1 MSDVLRCFHCHQPVP
16 RGLDLHVEVEG
27 SEEPMCCY
35 GCQMVTSTIV
45 DQGLTHFYRFREV
58 DADGVPQALV
68 PDELSKLNEK
78 MKAYDDPDIQ
88 REFVRQ
94 GDILEVT
101 LAVEGMT
108 CAACAWLIE
117 RQLRSTPGIEHVVV
131 NATTDRVN
139 VRWHPDQAQLS
150 DILAAIHQIGYRALP
165 FQQADLEQD
174 FENKRRSYVMR
185 LGVAGLASMQTMMV
199 AFGLYYDDID
209 DLHRLYFWWV
219 SLLFTAPVIVYSCQ
233 PFFANALRAL
243 RARSVNMDVPV
254 SLAMLL
260 AFVASFYATVMDTG
274 EVYYECVSMFAFLLL
289 AGRYLELLAKQRAV
303 ANAANLMKL
312 IPAIAEKREGD
323 EWSRVMVKYL
333 QAGDEI
339 RVKPG
344 DAVPVDGDLISN
356 AAWCDESLLT
366 GESRP
371 VAKKTGDDLFAGSVN
386 QQDPFTMRV
395 TGTHQETLLSSIVTM
410 QDTAM
415 AEKPRFARL
424 ADRASRYFVAATL
437 LIASATFFSWL
448 MLAPADAFWI
458 TLAVLVA
465 TCPCALALAAPT
477 AMSGAINR
485 LNRAGVLLKN
495 ALVLEALPG
504 IRTLCVDKT
513 GTLTQGKFSLI
524 ESWYQDTAQE
534 NFYQSLALTL
544 EQNSEHPLARPFQ
557 QFAQPTLRLDNV
569 SNQPG
574 EGLTGLYQGQ
584 DYRIGSLEYVRQW
597 LPDASSPLPRAN
609 VFLCNRQQVLAAWR
623 VDDELRPDALDM
635 VRWFK
640 QQGYQL
646 VMLTGDQA
654 SRAQALATELGIDD
668 VRSEMRP
675 QDKLNA
681 VKSLQAQGPVMMI
694 GDGINDAPVLAQADA
709 SVTFASGTELA
720 QSGSDVV
727 ILNGRLH
734 ALQSLLNTGR
744 LTRRII
750 RQNLCWALLYNL
762 IILPLAVTG
771 QVGPLWAMLG
781 MSLSSLIV
789 VSNSLRLMRNERG
802 G

>member
-1 MSDVLRCFHCHQPVP
+1 MSEILRCFHCHQPVP
-16 RGLDLHVEVEG
+16 KGFHLHVEVEG
-27 SEEPMCCY
+27 TAKPMCCY

-68 PDELSKLNEK
+68 PDELSKLNEQ

-88 REFVRQ
+88 REFVRS
-94 GDILEVT
+94 GEVNEVT
-101 LAVEGMT
+101 LAIEGMT

-117 RQLRSTPGIEHVVV
+117 RQLRSMDGVEHVVV

-139 VRWHPDQAQLS
+139 VRWHPQSTQLS
-150 DILAAIHQIGYRALP
+150 DVLAAIHQVGYRALP
-165 FQQADLEQD
+165 FQQADLEQG
-174 FENKRRSYVMR
+174 FEKKRRSYIMR

-199 AFGLYYDDID
+199 AFGLYFDDID

-233 PFFANALRAL
+233 PFFANAWRAL

-260 AFVASFYATVMDTG
+260 AFVASFYATVRDTG

-312 IPAIAEKREGD
+312 IPAIAERREGD
-323 EWSRVMVKYL
+323 GWSRVMVKYL
-333 QAGDEI
+333 EAGDEV

-344 DAVPVDGDLISN
+344 DAVPVDGELISD

-371 VAKKTGDDLFAGSVN
+371 VAKKSGDSLFAGSVN
-386 QQDPFTMRV
+386 QQDPFSMRV
-395 TGTHQETLLSSIVTM
+395 TGTHQDTLLASIVTM

-437 LIASATFFSWL
+437 IIASATFFSWL

-485 LNRAGVLLKN
+485 LNRAGVLLRN

-513 GTLTQGKFSLI
+513 GTLTQGKFNLI
-524 ESWYQDTAQE
+524 ESWYVDPQQQNHYE
-534 NFYQSLALTL
+534 QLARSL
-544 EQNSEHPLARPFQ
+544 EQHSEHPLARPFQ
-557 QFAQPTLRLDNV
+557 QFNQQNVVLESV

-574 EGLTGLYQGQ
+574 EGLTGLYAGE
-584 DYRIGSLEYVRQW
+584 DYRIGSLEFVRQW
-597 LPDASSPLPRAN
+597 LPDASSPLSRAN
-609 VFLCNRQQVLAAWR
+609 VYLCDRKRILAAWR

-635 VRWFK
+635 VNWFK

-654 SRAQALATELGIDD
+654 NRADALAAELRIDD
-668 VRSEMRP
+668 VRSGMRP

-681 VKSLQAQGPVMMI
+681 VKALQAQGPVLMI

-720 QSGSDVV
+720 KAGSDVV

-750 RQNLCWALLYNL
+750 RQNLMWALLYNA

-781 MSLSSLIV
+781 MSMSSLIV
-789 VSNSLRLMRNERG
+789 VSNSLRLMRNDRG

>member
-1 MSDVLRCFHCHQPVP
+1 MSEVLRCFHCHQPVP
-16 RGLDLHVEVEG
+16 KGFDLHVEVEG
-27 SEEPMCCY
+27 SAEPMCCY

-58 DADGVPQALV
+58 DTDGVPQALV
-68 PDELSKLNEK
+68 PDELSKLNEQ

-88 REFVRQ
+88 REFVRS
-94 GDILEVT
+94 GEVNEVT
-101 LAVEGMT
+101 LAIEGMT

-117 RQLRSTPGIEHVVV
+117 RQLRRMEGIEHVVV

-139 VRWHPDQAQLS
+139 VRWYPDGTQLS
-150 DILAAIHQIGYRALP
+150 DILAAIHQVGYRALP

-174 FENKRRSYVMR
+174 FEKKRRSYIMR

-233 PFFANALRAL
+233 PFFANAWRAL

-260 AFVASFYATVMDTG
+260 AFVASFYATVRDTG

-312 IPAIAEKREGD
+312 IPALAERREGND
-323 EWSRVMVKYL
+323 WSRVMVKYL

-344 DAVPVDGDLISN
+344 DAVPVDGELISDV
-356 AAWCDESLLT
+356 AWCDESLLT

-371 VAKKTGDDLFAGSVN
+371 VAKKSGDNLFAGSVN
-386 QQDPFTMRV
+386 QQEPFAMRV
-395 TGTHQETLLSSIVTM
+395 TGTHQDTLLASIVTM

-415 AEKPRFARL
+415 SEKPRFARL

-437 LIASATFFSWL
+437 IIASATFFSWL
-448 MLAPADAFWI
+448 LLAPADAFWI

-485 LNRAGVLLKN
+485 LNRAGVLLRN
-495 ALVLEALPG
+495 AMVLEVLPS

-524 ESWYQDTAQE
+524 ESWYVDLQQQDSYEQ
-534 NFYQSLALTL
+534 LARSL
-544 EQNSEHPLARPFQ
+544 EQHSEHPLARPFQ
-557 QFAQPTLRLDNV
+557 QFNQQNVVLENV

-574 EGLTGLYQGQ
+574 AGLTGLYAGD
-584 DYRIGSLEYVRQW
+584 DYRIGSLEFIRQW
-597 LPDASSPLPRAN
+597 LPDATSPLPRAN
-609 VFLCNRQQVLAAWR
+609 VYLCNRERILAAWR

-635 VRWFK
+635 VNWFK

-654 SRAQALATELGIDD
+654 NRAEALAADLGIDD
-668 VRSEMRP
+668 VRSGMRP
-675 QDKLNA
+675 QDKLSA
-681 VKSLQAQGPVMMI
+681 VKALQVKGPVLMV

-720 QSGSDVV
+720 QAGSDVV

-750 RQNLCWALLYNL
+750 RQNLMWALLYNA

-781 MSLSSLIV
+781 MSMSSLVV